1 MEEQYEPMNKL
12 SIFKEFF
19 HFLKNQKKWWLLPLV
34 GLGLML
40 GIILVVAKSSALAPF
55 IYSLF

>member
-1 MEEQYEPMNKL
+1 MSKL

-40 GIILVVAKSSALAPF
+40 GIILLVAKSSALAPF